1 MSQLHQVPIT
11 IANDGTIN
19 ATAGTDYKTMTRAH
33 FTGGTGANAGYA
45 YTSQGATKLTNKF
58 NNGAELQFEV
68 PLRKI
73 CRIANCQQMFP
84 AGKNST

>member
-1 MSQLHQVPIT
+1 MPIT
-11 IANDGTIN
+11 IANDSTIN
-19 ATAGTDYKTMTRAH
+19 ATARTDYKTMTRAH

-45 YTSQGATKLTNKF
+45 YTSQGATKLTDKF